1 MKVAY
6 RSGSV
11 LDAAKRRVSEI
22 FDRFERVVVSVSGGK
37 DSTVI
42 RHLAVEEAQH
52 RGRSLEVFFLD
63 QEAEYESTIDVIREW
78 MHDPRI
84 TPRWFQVPVRMTNA
98 TSHLDYWLHAWGPDE
113 QWMRHKDPIAV
124 GEIAE
129 PYPQRFYDFFEWY
142 EERAVQTTAFIVG
155 IRTREAF
162 NRFRAVSKN
171 AGCHGWAWS
180 TKTKNPLAFRVYPIF
195 DWAHGDVWKYIAD
208 NGLTYNRHYDRM
220 LAKNG
225 ENVSRMRV
233 SNLIHEQ
240 AFRCLVDLQEF
251 EPDTYERL
259 IQRIGGVHSAA
270 LYARENHVFD
280 AKTLPEGFNAWSA
293 YRDYLLATTPLD
305 KIERFRR
312 RFAKQPK
319 DEETARRQVKQILT
333 NDWENSVG
341 VANTNK
347 DRLRAVWWDRL

>member
-6 RSGSV
+6 REGSV
-11 LDAAKRRVSEI
+11 LDAARRRMSEV

-42 RHLAVEEAQH
+42 HCLALEEAER
-52 RGRSLEVFFLD
+52 RGRQLEVFFLD
-63 QEAEYESTIDVIREW
+63 QEAEYQSTIDVIREW

-84 TPRWFQVPVRMTNA
+84 LPRWFQVPVRMTNA
-98 TSHLDYWLHAWGPDE
+98 TSHVDYWLHAWGPGE
-113 QWMRHKDPIAV
+113 RWMREKDPVAV
-124 GEIAE
+124 HELDG
-129 PYPQRFYDFFEWY
+129 YPQRFYDFFEWY
-142 EERAVQTTAFIVG
+142 EEQSSSSTAFIVG
-155 IRTREAF
+155 LRTREAF

-180 TKTKNPLAFRVYPIF
+180 TKTKNPQAFRVYPIF
-195 DWAHGDVWKYIAD
+195 DWTDGDVWRFIAERQ
-208 NGLTYNRHYDRM
+208 LPYNRHYDRM
-220 LAKNG
+220 FAKHGVNF
-225 ENVSRMRV
+225 RKMRV

-240 AFRCLVDLQEF
+240 AFRCLADLQEF

-270 LYARENHVFD
+270 LYATERHVYDARE
-280 AKTLPEGFNAWSA
+280 LPEGFKAWSEF
-293 YRDYLLATTPLD
+293 RDYLLATTPTD

-341 VANTNK
+341 VANTRK
-347 DRLRAVWWDRL
+347 DKLRETWWGRL